1 MMTSLGCAS
10 ARVNNV
16 EQPLSAEATTRLGCR
31 RDDKMDA
38 ALIAEDA
45 VPERF
50 EHAGV
55 SRLKRAHKT
64 TRNNVTAWW
73 DASQIYGFDAR
84 SLQRVRRDP
93 TDSAKLQMLPGRRG
107 DGEGERFG
115 YLPVFG
121 PVCLENATSQCDA
134 IRPEWAGQESVA
146 FPDNWSIGLSF
157 LHNLFVR
164 EHNIVVDAFRKMAGE
179 NPSRDS
185 GLRNPDRPSE
195 MISYSQISDEELFAV
210 ARLIVS
216 AEIAKIHT
224 IEWTP
229 QLLYDEPLYL
239 AMNSNWSGLFDDFPP
254 VADALEQI
262 VRKLG
267 ESSDGKERNQLFSAL
282 VAGGGIVGLGN
293 TRRDGLVDRWDLTNP
308 DEVNGGVNHFGSP
321 FNFPEEFVSVYRLHP
336 MIPDMLEFREVSTNP
351 MSSASGSRSSMRS
364 AAKRP
369 PGCTRAGS
377 PIGLSQ
383 SDASA

>member
-185 GLRNPDRPSE
+185 GLRNPDP
-195 MISYSQISDEELFAV
+195 AV
-210 ARLIVS
+210 GND
-216 AEIAKIHT
+216 
-224 IEWTP
+224 
-229 QLLYDEPLYL
+229 QL
-239 AMNSNWSGLFDDFPP
+239 
-254 VADALEQI
+254 
-262 VRKLG
+262 
-267 ESSDGKERNQLFSAL
+267 
-282 VAGGGIVGLGN
+282 
-293 TRRDGLVDRWDLTNP
+293 
-308 DEVNGGVNHFGSP
+308 
-321 FNFPEEFVSVYRLHP
+321 
-336 MIPDMLEFREVSTNP
+336 
-351 MSSASGSRSSMRS
+351 
-364 AAKRP
+364 
-369 PGCTRAGS
+369 
-377 PIGLSQ
+377 
-383 SDASA
+383 